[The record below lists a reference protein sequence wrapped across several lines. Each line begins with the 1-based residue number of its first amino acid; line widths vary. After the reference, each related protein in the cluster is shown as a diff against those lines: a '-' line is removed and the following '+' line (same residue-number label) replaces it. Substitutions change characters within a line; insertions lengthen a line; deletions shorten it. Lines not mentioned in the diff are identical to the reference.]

1 MNKFQ
6 ELYNAD
12 ISRYPAGN
20 VPGWNRRFHY
30 YFRKIQTEQNRV
42 LKTWYHLCFRI
53 VSDRQRME
61 ISHGAVIGKGLL
73 LSDPFT
79 VTINSNAVLGENVT
93 LGKNVT
99 IGKQNRGKLAGTPV
113 IGDRVQI
120 GDNAV
125 IVGAIRIG
133 EDAVIAP
140 NSYVN
145 RDVPKGAYVSGNPG
159 IPVPN
164 QDRKIQGEAIS

>member
-1 MNKFQ
+1 MNRFQ

-12 ISRYPAGN
+12 ISRYPDGK

-30 YFRKIQTEQNRV
+30 FLRKIQTEQNRV
-42 LKTWYHLCFRI
+42 LKAWYHLCFRI

-61 ISHGAVIGKGLL
+61 ISHGAEIGKGLY

-113 IGDRVQI
+113 IGNGVQI

-133 EDAVIAP
+133 EDAVIAA
-140 NSYVN
+140 NAYVN
-145 RDVPKGAYVSGNPG
+145 RDVPDGAHVSGNPAA
-159 IPVPN
+159 PVPAPE
-164 QDRKIQGEAIS
+164 RELQGNAVA